1 MDACTYMSDCDFY
14 NDKLDVMPMT
24 TEFIKMM
31 YCHKESEA
39 CAKFHNLS
47 YKETNKASSDPADPN
62 FSKFDDF

>member
-1 MDACTYMSDCDFY
+1 MADCSCMSDCDFY

-31 YCHKESEA
+31 YFHKESEA
-39 CAKFHNLS
+39 CAKSHNLS
-47 YKETNKASSDPADPN
+47 HKETNKASSNPTDPD